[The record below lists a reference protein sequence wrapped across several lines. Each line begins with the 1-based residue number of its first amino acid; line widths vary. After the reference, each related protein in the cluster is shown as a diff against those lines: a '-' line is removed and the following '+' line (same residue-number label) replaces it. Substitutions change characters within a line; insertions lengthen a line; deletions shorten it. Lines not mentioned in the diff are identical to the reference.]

1 MASTT
6 TITIPNTTNMEDRDT
21 ARAKFTLVCDY
32 LHGRR
37 ALDARLVSST
47 TRMLSTRLAMR
58 DALIIAAVR
67 PDVVDAETMA
77 TFAFEPHKPRTATL
91 MGRLLTGAFETG
103 EGYDAE
109 TLDRFD
115 ALIDAAD
122 GEPDAQCLAVRAY
135 LAWWR
140 RDTDNAMRL
149 ALEALTLFAPC
160 GQGYSL
166 LEMAIQ
172 LMQW

>member
-1 MASTT
+1 
-6 TITIPNTTNMEDRDT
+6 
-21 ARAKFTLVCDY
+21 
-32 LHGRR
+32 
-37 ALDARLVSST
+37 
-47 TRMLSTRLAMR
+47 
-58 DALIIAAVR
+58 
-67 PDVVDAETMA
+67 MA

-149 ALEALTLFAPC
+149 ALKALTLSEDCTLAGIVFAALTRGILPRE
-160 GQGYSL
+160 Q
-166 LEMAIQ
+166 A
-172 LMQW
+172 